1 MSVPLYCLLGFAV
14 WTHVV
19 LMTTIGVHRW
29 TQVLT
34 GRAPIHAFRADR
46 PEGPGW
52 YRRAMRAHANCVENL
67 PVFGAVV
74 VTACF
79 SGATGSFITVLSVA
93 TLVARVCQSI
103 VHIAF
108 VETARTVSVRFT
120 FFTIQVFAMLGIAFV
135 VVGGG

>member
-19 LMTTIGVHRW
+19 LMATIGVHRW

-34 GRAPIHAFRADR
+34 GRAAIHAFRADH
-46 PEGPGW
+46 PEGPEW
-52 YRRAMRAHANCVENL
+52 YRRAMRAHANCIENL

-74 VTACF
+74 VTATF
-79 SGATGSFITVLSVA
+79 SGTTGPFIASLSVA
-93 TLVARVCQSI
+93 TLAARVCQSI

-108 VETARTVSVRFT
+108 AETARTVSIRFT
-120 FFTIQVFAMLGIAFV
+120 FFSVQLFAMLGIAFAV
-135 VVGGG
+135 VEAG

>member
-1 MSVPLYCLLGFAV
+1 MSMPLYCLLGFAV

-29 TQVLT
+29 TQVLA

-67 PVFGAVV
+67 PVFGAIV
-74 VTACF
+74 VTATF
-79 SGATGSFITVLSVA
+79 SGTTGPFIADLSVA
-93 TLVARVCQSI
+93 TLAARVCQSV

-120 FFTIQVFAMLGIAFV
+120 FFAIQAFAMLGIAFA
-135 VVGGG
+135 VVGTN

>member
-29 TQVLT
+29 AQVLT
-34 GRAPIHAFRADR
+34 GRAPIHSFRADH

-74 VTACF
+74 VTATF
-79 SGATGSFITVLSVA
+79 SGATAPFIAGLSVA
-93 TLVARVCQSI
+93 TLAARICQSI
-103 VHIAF
+103 IHIAF

-120 FFTIQVFAMLGIAFV
+120 FFAVQLFAILGIAFAV
-135 VVGGG
+135 VEAG